1 MSGATHHM
9 GMSDRARQPQGVP
22 VGGQFA
28 AHAHGEADLDLGAQP
43 TSQTALSGLAGD
55 LLRRDVREALEAAGI
70 SGVLIGHQRA
80 RAVVDAMVAAA
91 ATELA
96 AIAEMEPVTPPLGM
110 FSDEGNWALDEAL
123 RPLESACFDDRAVTP
138 ETSSA
143 IAKVLQSLADAGH
156 GEALDTAVSEAV
168 WQRLDLAARRPYHL
182 GPPHGTAAAGAPPT
196 TRP

>member
-1 MSGATHHM
+1 M

-28 AHAHGEADLDLGAQP
+28 AQAHPEADLDPLDRRDGQP
-43 TSQTALSGLAGD
+43 GLSSLAAD
-55 LLRRDVREALEAAGI
+55 LLRRDVREALETAGI
-70 SGVLIGHQRA
+70 SGVLMGHERV
-80 RAVVDAMVAAA
+80 RAVVDAMMAAA

-110 FSDEGNWALDEAL
+110 FSDEGNRALDEAI
-123 RPLESACFDDRAVTP
+123 RPLEVACFEDRAVTP

-143 IAKVLQSLADAGH
+143 VATVLQTLAAEGH

-168 WQRLDLAARRPYHL
+168 WQRFELAARRPHHL
-182 GPPHGTAAAGAPPT
+182 GPPHVTATADTPPT
-196 TRP
+196 V